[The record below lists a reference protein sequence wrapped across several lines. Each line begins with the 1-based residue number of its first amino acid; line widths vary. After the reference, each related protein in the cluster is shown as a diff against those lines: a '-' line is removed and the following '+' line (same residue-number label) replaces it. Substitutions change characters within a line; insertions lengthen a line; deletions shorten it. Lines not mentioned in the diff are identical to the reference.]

1 MRALEFRSVVVCD
14 DIRKEV
20 TGKEILIG
28 VYSGEIVLP
37 SFPNWFPASLW
48 IEVDTPEVGK
58 YDVSLR
64 IGLTNKPPLNIKFR
78 IEVNRPGTSAIVI
91 PGLQLQ
97 AEEECDLVIEV
108 QDGEEWHLLRRK
120 KVMRGEVTLP
130 YAVPAIAAPPAS
142 G

>member
-1 MRALEFRSVVVCD
+1 MRALEFRSVIVCD

-28 VYSGEIVLP
+28 VYSGEIVLR
-37 SFPNWFPASLW
+37 SFPNQFPASLW
-48 IEVDTPEVGK
+48 IEADTPKAGKHEVVLR
-58 YDVSLR
+58 VS
-64 IGLTNKPPLNIKFR
+64 LTNKPPFQIKFAIDVR
-78 IEVNRPGTSAIVI
+78 RPGTSSIAI

-108 QDGEEWHLLRRK
+108 QEGEEWRVLKRK
-120 KVMRGEVTLP
+120 KIMRGDVSS
-130 YAVPAIAAPPAS
+130 AMSIAPTP

>member
-1 MRALEFRSVVVCD
+1 MSGLEFRSVIVCD

-37 SFPNWFPASLW
+37 SFPNWFPANLW

-58 YDVSLR
+58 HEVVLR
-64 IGLTNKPPLNIKFR
+64 ISLTNKPPIQVKFA
-78 IEVNRPGTSAIVI
+78 IDVSRPGTSSIAI

-97 AEEECDLVIEV
+97 AEEECDLLIEV
-108 QDGEEWHLLRRK
+108 QEGEEWRVLRRK
-120 KVMRGEVTLP
+120 KIMQGQINLP
-130 YAVPAIAAPPAS
+130 YPFPGIICK
-142 G
+142 